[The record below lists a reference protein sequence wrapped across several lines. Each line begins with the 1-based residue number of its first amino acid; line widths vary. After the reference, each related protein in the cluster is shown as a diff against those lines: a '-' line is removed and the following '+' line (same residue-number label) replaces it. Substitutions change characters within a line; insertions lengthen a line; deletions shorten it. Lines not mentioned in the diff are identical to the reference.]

1 MSHIAHPHSFGERNV
16 RTALIAGLLLLL
28 ATAAVVVVIA
38 LTDDSSSGTDVSA
51 GQSQPALRS
60 GGGPE
65 ESATAHTV
73 GPRVG
78 GAGYSAGPNEAST
91 AAAVGGGAPS
101 ASTTGPNEASTAAAI
116 GGPH

>member
-1 MSHIAHPHSFGERNV
+1 MSHIAHPHSFGERNI
-16 RTALIAGLLLLL
+16 RTALLAALVLLL

-38 LTDDSSSGTDVSA
+38 LSDDSSSGTDVSA

-78 GAGYSAGPNEAST
+78 GAGFSSGPNEAST
-91 AAAVGGGAPS
+91 AAAVGSGAPS
-101 ASTTGPNEASTAAAI
+101 VSATGPNEASTAAAL
-116 GGPH
+116 GGHH